1 MKKGPEAPVVFSVSE
16 VHLADNQPPMLGCTI
31 K

>member
-1 MKKGPEAPVVFSVSE
+1 MKKGPEAPVVFSVAE
-16 VHLADNQPPMLGCTI
+16 AHLDDNQPPMLGCTI